1 MLNNINN
8 VRSNLQPMNKLVFLF
23 FLLFQAF
30 NVFATI
36 KRSDS
41 LLLALDN
48 TISEKQLYA
57 EKRERQIDSLRTLLN
72 VEADLKQRYHI
83 YQELYR
89 KYRHYNMNSAL
100 SIAEK
105 QSMIA
110 TELQNRQLS
119 NSADMNISEILG
131 IMGMYKESLDVINKI
146 DFRQLDSQQ
155 WSYYYHLYHSLYL
168 LMFENALSQ
177 REKKQYGQFI
187 SQYKD
192 SILQTIEVNTLG
204 YHFVKNGKLIEQ
216 GRYDE
221 ALYQMNQS
229 YQEYGNDEAQLGTLA
244 YILSE
249 IYAKKSDLE
258 MEKQYLAISATA
270 DLRYGVKEYIA
281 LRKLAVLLYQEGDI
295 NRAYNYIKC
304 AMEDATFCGARFRIL
319 EISETLPIITA
330 AYDRKMKQEKN
341 KLLVYLMLI
350 SVLSL
355 VLVVSVLFIGRQM
368 KKLAFAKKSIQN
380 MYEEMK
386 TMNESLDE
394 LNRKLSESNHAN
406 EEYIGSIFHL
416 CSTYINK
423 MESYRINL
431 NKKLKM
437 NQIEDAKDIT
447 ASSLVAE
454 ELKEFFG
461 NFDAIFLNIYPNFI
475 DEFNKLLID
484 GEQIIPKAGDILTPE
499 LRVYALIR
507 LGITDSSKIASFLH
521 YSPQTVYNYK
531 LKIRNKLAVSKEDFA
546 VHIRQL
552 GR

>member
-1 MLNNINN
+1 MC
-8 VRSNLQPMNKLVFLF
+8 RLVFLLL
-23 FLLFQAF
+23 LLFQTLT
-30 NVFATI
+30 VYATP

-41 LLLALDN
+41 LLHVLDK
-48 TISEKQLYA
+48 TIKEKQLYA
-57 EKRERQIDSLRTLLN
+57 GKREHQIDSLKTLLN
-72 VEADLKQRYHI
+72 VEDNLGQRYHI
-83 YQELYR
+83 YQELYG

-110 TELQNRQLS
+110 AELQNRQLL
-119 NSADMNISEILG
+119 NSANMNASETLG
-131 IMGMYKESLDVINKI
+131 IMGMYKESLDLINEI
-146 DFRQLDSQQ
+146 DRRQLDSMQ
-155 WSYYYHLYHSLYL
+155 WSFYYHAHHALYL
-168 LMFENALSQ
+168 LMSENTLSP
-177 REKKQYGQFI
+177 REKKQYEQFI

-204 YHFVKNGKLIEQ
+204 YHLVKNGKLIEQ
-216 GRYDE
+216 RRYDE
-221 ALYQMNQS
+221 ALYQMNQC
-229 YQEYGNDEAQLGTLA
+229 YQWYGNDEAQIGTLA

-249 IYAKKSDLE
+249 IYTQKNDLE

-281 LRKLAVLLYQEGDI
+281 LRKLAVLLYREGDI
-295 NRAYNYIKC
+295 SRAYDYIKC
-304 AMEDATFCGARFRIL
+304 AMEDAAFCGARFRIL
-319 EISETLPIITA
+319 EISETLPIISA
-330 AYDRKMKQEKN
+330 AYDRKMQQEKD
-341 KLLVYLMLI
+341 KLIKYLMMISILLLVLM
-350 SVLSL
+350 
-355 VLVVSVLFIGRQM
+355 VSVLFIGRQM
-368 KKLAFAKKSIQN
+368 KKIASAKRSIQF

-386 TMNESLDE
+386 TMNENLDK
-394 LNRKLSESNHAN
+394 LNKKLSESNDIN

-423 MESYRINL
+423 MEAYRINL
-431 NKKLKM
+431 NKKLKT
-437 NQIEDAKDIT
+437 NQIEDAKTIT

-461 NFDAIFLNIYPNFI
+461 NFDAIFLNIFPNFI
-475 DEFNKLLID
+475 DDFNNLLTD
-484 GEQIIPKAGDILTPE
+484 GEQIVPKAGDILTPE

-531 LKIRNKLAVSKEDFA
+531 LKIRNKLAVSKDDFA
-546 VHIRQL
+546 VYIKEI

>member
-1 MLNNINN
+1 MY
-8 VRSNLQPMNKLVFLF
+8 RLVFLF

-30 NVFATI
+30 TVSATH

-41 LLLALDN
+41 LLLVLDK
-48 TISEKQLYA
+48 TITEKQLYA
-57 EKRERQIDSLRTLLN
+57 DKRERQIDSLITLLN
-72 VEADLKQRYHI
+72 TEADLEQRYHI
-83 YQELYR
+83 YQELYG

-110 TELQNRQLS
+110 AELQNRQLL
-119 NSADMNISEILG
+119 NSAEMNAAEILG
-131 IMGMYKESLDVINKI
+131 IMGMYQESLNVIDKI
-146 DFRQLDSQQ
+146 DRSQFNRQQ
-155 WSYYYHLYHSLYL
+155 WSHYFHLHHSLYL
-168 LMFENALSQ
+168 LMFDNALSQ

-192 SILQTIEVNTLG
+192 SILQNIEVNLG
-204 YHFVKNGKLIEQ
+204 YHYVKNGKLIEQ

-221 ALYQMNQS
+221 ALYQMNQC
-229 YQEYGNDEAQLGTLA
+229 YQEYGRNEAQLGTLA
-244 YILSE
+244 YILSD
-249 IYAKKSDLE
+249 IYAQKYDVE

-270 DLRYGVKEYIA
+270 DMRFGVKEYIA
-281 LRKLAVLLYQEGDI
+281 LRKLAVLLYREGDI

-304 AMEDATFCGARFRIL
+304 AMEDATFCGARFRVL

-330 AYDRKMKQEKN
+330 AYDRKMKEEKE
-341 KLLVYLMLI
+341 KLLKYLILI
-350 SVLSL
+350 SLLLFVLA
-355 VLVVSVLFIGRQM
+355 VSILFIGRQM
-368 KKLAFAKKSIQN
+368 KKIAFAKKSIQN

-386 TMNESLDE
+386 TMNENLDE
-394 LNRKLSESNHAN
+394 LNKKLSESNHIN

-423 MESYRINL
+423 METYRINL
-431 NKKLKM
+431 NKKLKL
-437 NQIEDAKDIT
+437 NQIDDAKYIT
-447 ASSLVAE
+447 SSSLVAE

-475 DEFNKLLID
+475 DDFNKLLLED
-484 GEQIIPKAGDILTPE
+484 EQIVPKAGDILTPE

-507 LGITDSSKIASFLH
+507 LGITNSSKIAGFLH
-521 YSPQTVYNYK
+521 YTPQTVYNYK
-531 LKIRNKLAVSKEDFA
+531 LKIKNKLAVSKEEFA
-546 VHIRQL
+546 HLIRHI

>member
-1 MLNNINN
+1 MYRLT
-8 VRSNLQPMNKLVFLF
+8 FLIV
-23 FLLFQAF
+23 LLFQTIS
-30 NVFATI
+30 VFATL

-41 LLLALDN
+41 LLFVLDK
-48 TISEKQLYA
+48 TIKEKQLYA

-72 VEADLKQRYHI
+72 MEADLEQRYYI
-83 YQELYR
+83 YHELYW

-110 TELQNRQLS
+110 LELHDRQLL
-119 NSADMNISEILG
+119 NSAEMNAAEILG
-131 IMGMYKESLDVINKI
+131 IMGMYKESLDVIDKI
-146 DFRQLDSQQ
+146 ARDQLDNQQ
-155 WSYYYHLYHSLYL
+155 WSYYFHLHHSLYL
-168 LMFENALSQ
+168 LMYENALSQ
-177 REKKQYGQFI
+177 REKKQYGQLI

-204 YHFVKNGKLIEQ
+204 YHFVKNGQLIEQ

-221 ALYQMNQS
+221 ALYQMNQC
-229 YQEYGNDEAQLGTLA
+229 YQKYGNDEAQLGTLA

-249 IYAKKSDLE
+249 IYAQKNDLE
-258 MEKQYLAISATA
+258 TEKQYLAISATA

-295 NRAYNYIKC
+295 NRAYDYIKC
-304 AMEDATFCGARFRIL
+304 AMEDAAFCGARFRIL

-330 AYDRKMKQEKN
+330 AYDRKMNQEKDRLF
-341 KLLVYLMLI
+341 KYLMLI
-350 SVLSL
+350 SILSL
-355 VLVVSVLFIGRQM
+355 VLVVSILFTGRQM
-368 KKLAFAKKSIQN
+368 KKLASAKRSIQN
-380 MYEEMK
+380 MYEDMK
-386 TMNESLDE
+386 MMNKNLDE
-394 LNRKLSESNHAN
+394 LNKKLSESNHVN

-423 MESYRINL
+423 METYRNNL

-437 NQIEDAKDIT
+437 NQIEDVKDIT

-461 NFDAIFLNIYPNFI
+461 NFDAIFLNIYPDFI
-475 DEFNKLLID
+475 DNFNKLLMD

-507 LGITDSSKIASFLH
+507 LGITDNSKIANFLH

-531 LKIRNKLAVSKEDFA
+531 LKIRNKLAVSKEEFA
-546 VHIRQL
+546 DLIRKL